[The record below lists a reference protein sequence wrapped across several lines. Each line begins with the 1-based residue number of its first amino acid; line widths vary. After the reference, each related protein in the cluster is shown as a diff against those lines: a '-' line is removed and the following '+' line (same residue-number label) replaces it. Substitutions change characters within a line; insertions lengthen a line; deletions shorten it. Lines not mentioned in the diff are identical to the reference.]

1 MVIRFYGH
9 SLFTFELDSGRTIL
23 TDPYG
28 VFYDYPVQTI
38 AADVVTISH
47 HHHDHDA
54 VSMVGGTPVIVDRVG
69 VHTPFPG
76 LRITGIPTKHDE
88 VGGAKRGDN
97 IVFIIEAEGLRIV
110 HLGDLGHL
118 LTDEQSAAIG
128 TPDVL
133 LTPVGGTYTTDAQTA
148 AANVHRL
155 QARVTIP
162 MHYQTSYSQAMSITT
177 EKPFLLCMKS
187 DAAAMPLCRITAGD
201 ILQRPPVLLLSVT
214 AVAVTP

>member
-76 LRITGIPTKHDE
+76 LRM
-88 VGGAKRGDN
+88 
-97 IVFIIEAEGLRIV
+97 
-110 HLGDLGHL
+110 

-162 MHYQTSYSQAMSITT
+162 MHYQTSYSQAMPITT

-214 AVAVTP
+214 AAAVTP